1 MLKGLKF
8 EMRRAER
15 RLQAQLDHD
24 APTADIEDTKA
35 QINYYRDAILWIC
48 RSEY

>member
-1 MLKGLKF
+1 MLKDLKF

-15 RLQAQLDHD
+15 RLQSQIDHD
-24 APTADIEDTKA
+24 APAADIADTKA
-35 QINYYRDAILWIC
+35 QINYYRDAILHIC